1 MEAHV
6 QHAFRHIA
14 RDACQRFSLTA
25 ATSKLYPV
33 MTLYVK
39 LFRIF
44 NTDLNVSRW
53 DFCVKRWRS
62 SRHSSGVV
70 LEQEPARH
78 EFIRVLC
85 IWAHRRKSVFN
96 AIECPDP
103 VGRRESRCVENWR
116 SRMLNCWTW
125 PYESF
130 GFLESLICYPVS
142 YTHLRAH
149 ETDSYLVCRLLLE
162 K

>member
-70 LEQEPARH
+70 MEQEPARH

-85 IWAHRRKSVFN
+85 IWELRR
-96 AIECPDP
+96 
-103 VGRRESRCVENWR
+103 
-116 SRMLNCWTW
+116 T
-125 PYESF
+125 
-130 GFLESLICYPVS
+130 VS
-142 YTHLRAH
+142 YTHLTLPTNR
-149 ETDSYLVCRLLLE
+149 EV
-162 K
+162 